1 MFRWI
6 LSAKLAGAP
15 PSPSHITRTKR
26 FWSIITYR
34 STDLDKPVDWLLQPA
49 SYYSQSVFQCLILA
63 WYSITVV
70 PSMYWNHLWFTLVP
84 FVICHRSVLRAQA
97 PFKIK
102 MLNPYA
108 ITPSHQ
114 EKILAKLWN
123 QNNRDFHFV
132 LAFSPFHCHKEIIL
146 EKSMYKK
153 FAHIYFMNCLFS
165 VVICLWNIIYWLELV
180 ANICYFLFSNSF
192 ICECGWY
199 VQSQK

>member
-1 MFRWI
+1 MVYNYLQIYRFGQTSWLTTPACQLLFSI
-6 LSAKLAGAP
+6 CISMSDTGMIQHNSSAQYVLE
-15 PSPSHITRTKR
+15 S
-26 FWSIITYR
+26 
-34 STDLDKPVDWLLQPA
+34 
-49 SYYSQSVFQCLILA
+49 SVIYFG
-63 WYSITVV
+63 
-70 PSMYWNHLWFTLVP
+70 P
-84 FVICHRSVLRAQA
+84 FCHRSVLRAQA